1 MNNEL
6 YEVLIEIFF
15 KVLSVLQITVN
26 SLLKLKIYNV

>member
-26 SLLKLKIYNV
+26 SVLKLKIYNV